1 MLMELDAEWERVKNC
16 EVFLEA
22 CNVDRIIWKR

>member
-1 MLMELDAEWERVKNC
+1 MLMELDAKLGRVKNC